1 MASVNKLTLIG
12 NLGADPQLRYTEGGQ
27 AMCQLRVA
35 TQETW
40 KDKQGQQ
47 QERTEWHWVVVFG
60 ARAEACAKHLAK
72 GRQVYIEGPLQT
84 RSWEKDG
91 QKHYVTEVKAATVL
105 FIGGGEVR
113 GPSQGETS
121 RREASASGARSG
133 KGQQPTPPQP
143 GPDPD
148 EDIPF

>member
-1 MASVNKLTLIG
+1 MASVNKLTLLG
-12 NLGADPQLRYTEGGQ
+12 NLGADPELRYTESGQ

-47 QERTEWHWVVVFG
+47 QERTEWHRVVVFG

-72 GRQVYIEGPLQT
+72 GRQVYVEGPLQT

-91 QKHYVTEVKAATVL
+91 QKHYVTEVKALTVL
-105 FIGGGEVR
+105 FIGGGEGR
-113 GPSQGETS
+113 GSAMSDTPRQ
-121 RREASASGARSG
+121 REPIASGARSG
-133 KGQQPTPPQP
+133 KGQQQPPQQ
-143 GPDPD
+143 DPADD
-148 EDIPF
+148 EIPF